1 MIAETLAGIS
11 LFKAAVD
18 GIKGAI
24 GTANDVSDIAGYIDN
39 LFEGE
44 KQVQKL
50 RSKKSGVGG
59 VADQF
64 GVKSVATEVINAK
77 LAKEQMQEIA
87 SMIDMRFG
95 HGTWKSITEE
105 RAKRIRE
112 AKEAAAA
119 ARKEKIRKQKELE
132 DNIKTALGVFVL
144 ISVIVGLFFF
154 LIASVAAALNV

>member
-18 GIKGAI
+18 GIKSAI

-119 ARKEKIRKQKELE
+119 ARKAEIRKQKELE
-132 DNIKTALGVFVL
+132 DNITTAVGIFVL
-144 ISVIVGLFFF
+144 IAVVVGLFFF

>member
-18 GIKGAI
+18 GIKSAI

-132 DNIKTALGVFVL
+132 DNIKTALGIFVL
-144 ISVIVGLFFF
+144 IAVIVGLFFF
-154 LIASVAAALNV
+154 LIASVAAAFNA

>member
-18 GIKGAI
+18 GIKSAI

-44 KQVQKL
+44 EQVQRL

-112 AKEAAAA
+112 AKEAAAVV
-119 ARKEKIRKQKELE
+119 RKEKARKQKELE

>member
-18 GIKGAI
+18 GIKSAI

-119 ARKEKIRKQKELE
+119 ARKEEIRKQKELE
-132 DNIKTALGVFVL
+132 DNIKTALGIFVL
-144 ISVIVGLFFF
+144 IAVVVGLFFF
-154 LIASVAAALNV
+154 LIASVASALNV

>member
-24 GTANDVSDIAGYIDN
+24 GTANDVSDIASYIDG

-44 KQVQKL
+44 KQVQQL

-59 VADQF
+59 VGDQF
-64 GVKSVATEVINAK
+64 GVKSVATEVINARI
-77 LAKEQMQEIA
+77 AKEQMQEIA
-87 SMIDMRFG
+87 TMVDMRFG
-95 HGTWKSITEE
+95 HGTWRSITEE

-112 AKEAAAA
+112 AKEAAAE
-119 ARKEKIRKQKELE
+119 ARRQKIQKAQELE
-132 DNIKTALGVFVL
+132 ETIKMCLGVFALVVTIL
-144 ISVIVGLFFF
+144 GLVVFLMISV
-154 LIASVAAALNV
+154 AKALV

>member
-18 GIKGAI
+18 GIKSAI
-24 GTANDVSDIAGYIDN
+24 GTANDVSDIASYIDS

-44 KQVQKL
+44 KQVQQL

-59 VADQF
+59 VGDQF
-64 GVKSVATEVINAK
+64 GVKSVATEIINARI
-77 LAKEQMQEIA
+77 AKEQMQEIA
-87 SMIDMRFG
+87 TMVDMRFG

-112 AKEAAAA
+112 AKEAAAEV
-119 ARKEKIRKQKELE
+119 RRQKNQKAQELE
-132 DNIKTALGVFVL
+132 ETIKMCLGVFALV
-144 ISVIVGLFFF
+144 VIILGLVVF
-154 LIASVAAALNV
+154 LMVSVAKALV

>member
-24 GTANDVSDIAGYIDN
+24 GTANDVSDIASYIDG

-44 KQVQKL
+44 KQVQQL

-59 VADQF
+59 VGDQF

-77 LAKEQMQEIA
+77 LAEEQMREIA
-87 SMIDMRFG
+87 SMVDMRFG
-95 HGTWKSITEE
+95 HGTWRSITEE

-112 AKEAAAA
+112 AKEAAAE
-119 ARKEKIRKQKELE
+119 ARRQKIQKAQELE
-132 DNIKTALGVFVL
+132 ETIKMCLGVFALVVTIL
-144 ISVIVGLFFF
+144 GLVVF
-154 LIASVAAALNV
+154 LMVSVAKALV

>member
-77 LAKEQMQEIA
+77 LANEQMQEIA

>member
-18 GIKGAI
+18 GIKSAI

-119 ARKEKIRKQKELE
+119 ARKEEIRKQKELE
-132 DNIKTALGVFVL
+132 DNIKTALGIFVL
-144 ISVIVGLFFF
+144 IAVVVGLFFF

>member
-18 GIKGAI
+18 GIKSAI
-24 GTANDVSDIAGYIDN
+24 GTANDVSDIASYIDG

-44 KQVQKL
+44 KQVQQL

-77 LAKEQMQEIA
+77 LAEEQMREIA
-87 SMIDMRFG
+87 SMVDMRFG
-95 HGTWKSITEE
+95 HGTWKGITEE

-112 AKEAAAA
+112 AREAAAQ
-119 ARKEKIRKQKELE
+119 ARREKLKKAKELE
-132 DNIKTALGVFVL
+132 DNIKMGIGIFSIVL
-144 ISVIVGLFFF
+144 IVVGLFMF
-154 LIASVAAALNV
+154 LMISIAKAFV

>member
-18 GIKGAI
+18 GIKSAI

-119 ARKEKIRKQKELE
+119 AKKEKIRKQKELE

-144 ISVIVGLFFF
+144 IAVIVGLFFF

>member
-87 SMIDMRFG
+87 SMIDMRVG

>member
-18 GIKGAI
+18 GIKSAI
-24 GTANDVSDIAGYIDN
+24 GTANDVSDIASYIDG

-44 KQVQKL
+44 KQVQQL

-77 LAKEQMQEIA
+77 LAEEQMREIA
-87 SMIDMRFG
+87 SMVDMRFG
-95 HGTWKSITEE
+95 HGTWKGITEE

-112 AKEAAAA
+112 A
-119 ARKEKIRKQKELE
+119 R
-132 DNIKTALGVFVL
+132 
-144 ISVIVGLFFF
+144 
-154 LIASVAAALNV
+154 

>member
-18 GIKGAI
+18 GIKSAI

-44 KQVQKL
+44 EQVQRL

-119 ARKEKIRKQKELE
+119 VRKEKARKQKELE

>member
-18 GIKGAI
+18 GIKSAI

-132 DNIKTALGVFVL
+132 DNIKTALGIFVL
-144 ISVIVGLFFF
+144 IAVVVGLFFF

>member
-18 GIKGAI
+18 GIKSAI

-119 ARKEKIRKQKELE
+119 AKKEKIRKQKELE
-132 DNIKTALGVFVL
+132 DNIKTALGVFAL
-144 ISVIVGLFFF
+144 IAVIIGLFFF
-154 LIASVAAALNV
+154 LIISVAAAFNA

>member
-18 GIKGAI
+18 GIKSAI
-24 GTANDVSDIAGYIDN
+24 GTANDVSDIASYIDG

-44 KQVQKL
+44 KQVQQL

-77 LAKEQMQEIA
+77 LAEEQMREIA
-87 SMIDMRFG
+87 SMVDMRFG
-95 HGTWKSITEE
+95 HGTWRSITEE

-112 AKEAAAA
+112 AREAAAQ
-119 ARKEKIRKQKELE
+119 ARKQKMQKAKELE
-132 DNIKTALGVFVL
+132 DNIKMVLGIFSLVM
-144 ISVIVGLFFF
+144 IIVGLFIF
-154 LIASVAAALNV
+154 LMISVAKALV

>member
-18 GIKGAI
+18 GIKSAI
-24 GTANDVSDIAGYIDN
+24 GTANDVSDIASYIDG

-44 KQVQKL
+44 KQVQQL

-77 LAKEQMQEIA
+77 LAEEQMREIA
-87 SMIDMRFG
+87 SMVDMRFG
-95 HGTWKSITEE
+95 HGTWRSITEE

-112 AKEAAAA
+112 AREAAAQ
-119 ARKEKIRKQKELE
+119 ARKQKMQKAKELE
-132 DNIKTALGVFVL
+132 DNIKMGLGIFSLVM
-144 ISVIVGLFFF
+144 IIVGLFIF
-154 LIASVAAALNV
+154 LMISVAKALV

>member
-18 GIKGAI
+18 GIKSAI

>member
-95 HGTWKSITEE
+95 
-105 RAKRIRE
+105 
-112 AKEAAAA
+112 
-119 ARKEKIRKQKELE
+119 
-132 DNIKTALGVFVL
+132 N
-144 ISVIVGLFFF
+144 
-154 LIASVAAALNV
+154 

>member
-18 GIKGAI
+18 GIKSAI

-44 KQVQKL
+44 KQVQRL

-119 ARKEKIRKQKELE
+119 ARKEEIRRQKELE
-132 DNIKTALGVFVL
+132 DNIKTALGIFVL
-144 ISVIVGLFFF
+144 IAVIIGLFFF
-154 LIASVAAALNV
+154 LITSVAAAVNV

>member
-18 GIKGAI
+18 GIKSAI
-24 GTANDVSDIAGYIDN
+24 GTANDVSDIASYIDS

-44 KQVQKL
+44 KQVQQL

-59 VADQF
+59 VGDQF
-64 GVKSVATEVINAK
+64 GVKSVATEIINARI
-77 LAKEQMQEIA
+77 AKEQMQEIA
-87 SMIDMRFG
+87 TMVDMRFG

-112 AKEAAAA
+112 AKEAAAE
-119 ARKEKIRKQKELE
+119 ARRQKIQKAQELE
-132 DNIKTALGVFVL
+132 ETIKMCLGVFALVVTIL
-144 ISVIVGLFFF
+144 GLVVF
-154 LIASVAAALNV
+154 LMVSVAKALV

>member
-1 MIAETLAGIS
+1 MSAETLAGIS

-18 GIKGAI
+18 GIKSAI
-24 GTANDVSDIAGYIDN
+24 GTANDVSDIASYIDG

-44 KQVQKL
+44 KQVQQL

-77 LAKEQMQEIA
+77 LAEEQMREIA
-87 SMIDMRFG
+87 SMVDMRFG
-95 HGTWKSITEE
+95 HGTWKGITEE

-112 AKEAAAA
+112 AREAAAQ
-119 ARKEKIRKQKELE
+119 ARREKLKKAKELE
-132 DNIKTALGVFVL
+132 DNIKMGIGIFSIVL
-144 ISVIVGLFFF
+144 IVVGLFMF
-154 LIASVAAALNV
+154 LMISIAKAFV

>member
-18 GIKGAI
+18 GIKRAI
-24 GTANDVSDIAGYIDN
+24 GTANDVSDIASYIDG

-44 KQVQKL
+44 KQVQQL

-77 LAKEQMQEIA
+77 LAEEKMREIA
-87 SMIDMRFG
+87 SMVDMRFG
-95 HGTWKSITEE
+95 HGTWKGITEE

-112 AKEAAAA
+112 AREDAAQ
-119 ARKEKIRKQKELE
+119 ARREKLKKAKELE
-132 DNIKTALGVFVL
+132 DNIKMGIGIFSIVL
-144 ISVIVGLFFF
+144 IVVGLFMF
-154 LIASVAAALNV
+154 LMISIAKAFV

>member
-119 ARKEKIRKQKELE
+119 ARKEEIRKQKELE
-132 DNIKTALGVFVL
+132 DNIKTALGIFVL
-144 ISVIVGLFFF
+144 IAVVVGLFFF
-154 LIASVAAALNV
+154 LIASVASALNV

>member
-18 GIKGAI
+18 GIKSAI
-24 GTANDVSDIAGYIDN
+24 GTANDVSDIASYIDG

-44 KQVQKL
+44 KQVQQL

-77 LAKEQMQEIA
+77 LAEEQMREIA
-87 SMIDMRFG
+87 SMGDMRFG
-95 HGTWKSITEE
+95 HGTWKGITEE

-112 AKEAAAA
+112 AREAAAQ
-119 ARKEKIRKQKELE
+119 ARREKLKKAKELE
-132 DNIKTALGVFVL
+132 DNIKMGIGIFSIVL
-144 ISVIVGLFFF
+144 IVVGLFMF
-154 LIASVAAALNV
+154 LMISIAKAFV

>member
-144 ISVIVGLFFF
+144 ISVIVSLFFF

>member
-18 GIKGAI
+18 GIKNAI
-24 GTANDVSDIAGYIDN
+24 GTANDVSDIASYIDG

-44 KQVQKL
+44 KQVQQL

-77 LAKEQMQEIA
+77 LAEEQMREIA
-87 SMIDMRFG
+87 SMVDMRFG
-95 HGTWKSITEE
+95 HGTWKGITEE

-112 AKEAAAA
+112 AREAAAQ
-119 ARKEKIRKQKELE
+119 ARREKLKKAKELE
-132 DNIKTALGVFVL
+132 DNIKMGIGIFSIVL
-144 ISVIVGLFFF
+144 IVVGLFMF
-154 LIASVAAALNV
+154 LMISIAKAFV

>member
-18 GIKGAI
+18 GIKSAI

-44 KQVQKL
+44 EQVQRL

-119 ARKEKIRKQKELE
+119 VRKEKARKQKELE

-144 ISVIVGLFFF
+144 IAVIVGLFFF

>member
-1 MIAETLAGIS
+1 
-11 LFKAAVD
+11 
-18 GIKGAI
+18 
-24 GTANDVSDIAGYIDN
+24 
-39 LFEGE
+39 
-44 KQVQKL
+44 
-50 RSKKSGVGG
+50 
-59 VADQF
+59 
-64 GVKSVATEVINAK
+64 
-77 LAKEQMQEIA
+77 
-87 SMIDMRFG
+87 MIDMRFG

>member
-18 GIKGAI
+18 GIKSAI
-24 GTANDVSDIAGYIDN
+24 GTANDVSDIASYIDG

-44 KQVQKL
+44 KQVQQL
-50 RSKKSGVGG
+50 RSKKSRVGG

-77 LAKEQMQEIA
+77 LAEEQMREIA
-87 SMIDMRFG
+87 SMVDMRFG
-95 HGTWKSITEE
+95 HGTWKGITEE

-112 AKEAAAA
+112 AREAAAQ
-119 ARKEKIRKQKELE
+119 ARREKLKKAKELE
-132 DNIKTALGVFVL
+132 DNIKMGIGIFSIVL
-144 ISVIVGLFFF
+144 IVVGLFMF
-154 LIASVAAALNV
+154 LMISIAKAFV